1 MKPKLNFIG
10 LVECLMK
17 IRFIIKQKNIED
29 EPARERLGLIFS
41 YIHTESKR
49 IFNENLPL
57 DSKHIKEGAPF
68 EFCKKKI
75 PSDLSMSVFLD
86 REKLF

>member
-1 MKPKLNFIG
+1 M
-10 LVECLMK
+10 
-17 IRFIIKQKNIED
+17 KQKNIED
-29 EPARERLGLIFS
+29 KPARERLGLTFS
-41 YIHTESKR
+41 YIHTENKR

-68 EFCKKKI
+68 EFCKKI